1 MALSDSDLRARVQ
14 TASGRLREAQSLS
27 KDKRVDQKIQA
38 ALDLLGEVKAE
49 LDQRLAPVPVPVP
62 VPVPEPTPE
71 PEPEPVPVPEPAPVP
86 VPEPEPEP
94 VPEPAPIPV
103 PPPGPSVDIELS
115 PGTNLQPLLDARGA
129 GVKVLFLPGVH
140 QKQSLKPKDML
151 ELHSSPGALCDGMGT
166 TVRFI
171 NPTADGIK
179 LFGVKATRYAPAYR
193 DAAIFGVGCEGWEGT
208 DVEVSYCGL
217 PDGSGGM
224 ALKAGNLFRFIRP
237 FLHHC
242 DQYGIGGGG
251 NKVDANGKGSY
262 FEDMRLEDNGLKH
275 QTPGGNLGGSKF
287 TQTRGLHLLGGNI
300 ARNGG
305 PGDWQDI
312 HNDGYLVEGTPEHPL
327 LFDSNWEQ
335 GFFQEI
341 GGGGILRNFHTR
353 NNGVGKK
360 RVWGF
365 YDGSIC
371 IAHSKGPTEIY
382 GITSTND
389 WKGIGGISQ
398 EGRLPYLLQNLHVH
412 DCTIIQ
418 PTLWA
423 AGYGSTISAGFDD
436 STIRFERN
444 KYVLKAGTQFLWRGK
459 ISAQE
464 WQRTVEPS
472 ATIQIV

>member
-49 LDQRLAPVPVPVP
+49 LDKRLAPVPVPVP
-62 VPVPEPTPE
+62 VPVPEPT

-140 QKQSLKPKDML
+140 QKQSLRPKDML
-151 ELHSSPGALCDGMGT
+151 VLYAADGALIDGMGST
-166 TVRFI
+166 TRFLH
-171 NPTADGIK
+171 PTADGVQMFRLK
-179 LFGVKATRYAPAYR
+179 VTRYTPAYR
-193 DAAIFGVGCEGWEGT
+193 DAAIMGHTAQGMVTGWYGE

-217 PDGSGGM
+217 PLGDGGM
-224 ALKAGNLFRFIRP
+224 ALKAGHLFRFIRP
-237 FLHHC
+237 FFHHN

-251 NKVDANGKGSY
+251 NGSY
-262 FEDMRLEDNGLKH
+262 FEDMRLEDNALKR
-275 QTPGGNLGGSKF
+275 QTPGGNSGGTKF
-287 TQTRGLHLLGGNI
+287 TNTRGLHILGGNV

-305 PGDWQDI
+305 NGNWGDINNADFLI
-312 HNDGYLVEGTPEHPL
+312 EGSDAHPL
-327 LFDSNWEQ
+327 LFEDNWRQ
-335 GFFQEI
+335 GIGWEI
-341 GGGGILRNFHTR
+341 SGRGIMRNFRTR
-353 NNGVGKK
+353 HNGHGQK
-360 RVWGF
+360 RTWGF
-365 YDGSIC
+365 YDGGIC
-371 IAHSKGPTEIY
+371 IQHSDGVEIY
-382 GITSTND
+382 GVTSED
-389 WKGIGGISQ
+389 DYKGIGGISQ
-398 EGRLPYLLQNLHVH
+398 EGRLPHVLKNFHVH
-412 DCTIIQ
+412 DCTIIK
-418 PTLWA
+418 PTLWV
-423 AGYGSTISAGFDD
+423 AGYASNIPGFDD
-436 STIRFERN
+436 STIKYENN
-444 KYVLKAGTQFLWRGK
+444 KYILSPGAQFSWRGK
-459 ISAQE
+459 ITPAE